1 MRTGISTASLFMR
14 KYNEEAL
21 PLLNELGVTVA
32 EVFLT
37 SFSEYG
43 KEFATLLK
51 ACKGKLFINSVH
63 DLNTEFEPQLFNAHP
78 RVKADAYAWLDK
90 VLDSAEILG
99 APYYTFHGTAR
110 VKRHTRSGKHD
121 DFGRMAAGF
130 AELTAHCKNRGVTL
144 CLENVEWSTY
154 NRPGVFSKIAERV
167 PELRGVLDVKQARIS
182 EYPYEA
188 YLEEMGERLAYVH
201 ISDRDNEGRIRL
213 PGKGDFDFETLV
225 KRLKDVGFD
234 GALLIEVYK
243 DDYTSVQE
251 LKESCE
257 YMNELLD
264 KLNCLKSL
272 PLEEK

>member
-43 KEFATLLK
+43 REFASLLK
-51 ACKGKLFINSVH
+51 EKKGNLFINSVH

-78 RVKADAYAWLDK
+78 RVKADAYGWLDK
-90 VLDSAEILG
+90 VLDSANELG

-110 VKRHTRSGKHD
+110 VKRHTRSGKLD
-121 DFGRMAAGF
+121 DFERMSAGF
-130 AELTAHCKNRGVTL
+130 AELTAHCQDRGVTL

-154 NRPGVFSKIAERV
+154 NRPGVFSKIAANV
-167 PELRGVLDVKQARIS
+167 PNLRGVLDIKQARIS

-188 YLEEMGERLAYVH
+188 YLTEMGERLAYVH
-201 ISDRDNEGRIRL
+201 ISDFDERGKIRL
-213 PGKGDFDFETLV
+213 TGQGQFDFETMV

-243 DDYTSVQE
+243 DDYQEIEE
-251 LKESCE
+251 LKLACDK
-257 YMNELLD
+257 MNELLY
-264 KLNCLKSL
+264 KLNCLK
-272 PLEEK
+272 

>member
-43 KEFATLLK
+43 KEFAQTLVS
-51 ACKGKLFINSVH
+51 CKGALSINSVH

-78 RVKADAYAWLDK
+78 RVRADAYAWLDK
-90 VLDSAEILG
+90 VMDSAVALG

-110 VKRHTRSGKHD
+110 VKRHTRSGKYD
-121 DFGRMAAGF
+121 DFDKMREGF
-130 AELTAHCKNRGVTL
+130 AELTAHCKGRGVTL

-154 NRPGVFSKIAERV
+154 NRPGVFSQIAKGV
-167 PELRGVLDVKQARIS
+167 SELRGVLDIKQARIS
-182 EYPYEA
+182 QFPYEE
-188 YLEEMGERLAYVH
+188 YLTEMGERLAYVH
-201 ISDRDNEGRIRL
+201 ISDIDGEGKIRL
-213 PGKGDFDFETLV
+213 PGKGSFDFETLI
-225 KRLKDVGFD
+225 KRLKDVGFN

-243 DDYTSVQE
+243 DDYADVRKLKTS
-251 LKESCE
+251 CDH
-257 YMNELLD
+257 MNELLY
-264 KLNCLKSL
+264 KLNCFQ
-272 PLEEK
+272 